1 MKFSSQ
7 QFLICAALLAMLSP
21 AVAQTSPSTNAG
33 NSNGASATGNGS
45 ATASSNEGPAQDSP
59 YPGWASQAG
68 PVAPIPF
75 RKFSAGVS
83 LSANDFQGSVA
94 SAPARPGILD
104 LSLDDAIRRGLE
116 TNLAIRL
123 RREQQNISQGQR
135 SLALQSMLP
144 IVTASGSTSLSQ
156 VDLVTEGFRASAF
169 HGLLPPGVTIPQI
182 VSPETT
188 TGQGNLNWSAINI
201 SALRN
206 YQAVKIQQSVAAA
219 TTADSQQTVVL
230 NVAAAYLQAQAAAS
244 QLTNAQALL
253 KADQALLNDVAE
265 EHRAGVVANIDELRA
280 RVQMQS
286 QQQAVIAAQ
295 NAQAKANIALE
306 RMIGLDPAQ
315 QINLT
320 ETVPYAE
327 LDNQASLSEL
337 QRQAWATR
345 ADYRAAQG
353 QVRAAE
359 MQRKAASAERLP
371 TLSFGGF
378 YGIIGITYA
387 SYRTDFFA
395 GANLNFPLFKEASLR
410 GDRAVAQE
418 QVTAGRAQAE
428 NLAGQIDAEIRSAQ
442 IDYDAAKSLVSVA
455 RSNMQLAQLE
465 LDQAIDQFKAGV
477 TENLAVVDAQAGL
490 AAAQTSLINS
500 LLRYNVAKLEMAHA
514 LGVLDSQYSQYLRGK

>member
-1 MKFSSQ
+1 
-7 QFLICAALLAMLSP
+7 
-21 AVAQTSPSTNAG
+21 
-33 NSNGASATGNGS
+33 
-45 ATASSNEGPAQDSP
+45 
-59 YPGWASQAG
+59 
-68 PVAPIPF
+68 
-75 RKFSAGVS
+75 
-83 LSANDFQGSVA
+83 
-94 SAPARPGILD
+94 
-104 LSLDDAIRRGLE
+104 
-116 TNLAIRL
+116 
-123 RREQQNISQGQR
+123 
-135 SLALQSMLP
+135 
-144 IVTASGSTSLSQ
+144 
-156 VDLVTEGFRASAF
+156 
-169 HGLLPPGVTIPQI
+169 
-182 VSPETT
+182 
-188 TGQGNLNWSAINI
+188 
-201 SALRN
+201 
-206 YQAVKIQQSVAAA
+206 
-219 TTADSQQTVVL
+219 VVL

-465 LDQAIDQFKAGV
+465 LDQAVDQFKAGV

>member
-1 MKFSSQ
+1 
-7 QFLICAALLAMLSP
+7 
-21 AVAQTSPSTNAG
+21 
-33 NSNGASATGNGS
+33 
-45 ATASSNEGPAQDSP
+45 
-59 YPGWASQAG
+59 
-68 PVAPIPF
+68 
-75 RKFSAGVS
+75 
-83 LSANDFQGSVA
+83 
-94 SAPARPGILD
+94 
-104 LSLDDAIRRGLE
+104 
-116 TNLAIRL
+116 
-123 RREQQNISQGQR
+123 
-135 SLALQSMLP
+135 
-144 IVTASGSTSLSQ
+144 
-156 VDLVTEGFRASAF
+156 
-169 HGLLPPGVTIPQI
+169 
-182 VSPETT
+182 
-188 TGQGNLNWSAINI
+188 
-201 SALRN
+201 LRN
-206 YQAVKIQQSVAAA
+206 YQAAKIQQSVAAA

-244 QLTNAQALL
+244 QMTNAQALL

-465 LDQAIDQFKAGV
+465 LDQAVGQFKAGV